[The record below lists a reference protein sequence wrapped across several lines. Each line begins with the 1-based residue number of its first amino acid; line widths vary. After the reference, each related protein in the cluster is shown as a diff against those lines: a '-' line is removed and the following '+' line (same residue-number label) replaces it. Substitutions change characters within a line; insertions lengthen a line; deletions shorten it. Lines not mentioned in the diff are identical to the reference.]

1 MDAADLAF
9 AGIHRQ
15 AEALRAGE
23 VSSSDLVSMYLERI
37 DRFDGELNAFRI
49 VLRERA
55 ESEAREADR
64 RIAAGEEAPLL
75 GVPVAV
81 KDNVDVA
88 GELTTL
94 GTAAFDRPATAD
106 SAQYRRLRE
115 AGAVLIG
122 KTNLPEL
129 AIWPFTETP
138 AWGRTRNPWDPSR
151 SVGGSSGGSGAAVAA
166 GLVGAASASDGGGSI
181 RIPASNCGLVG
192 LKPTRQRISEGPLV
206 GDVMSGVTVELCVS
220 RSVRDTARL
229 LEAVHG
235 PAPGDPYVAPPP
247 SRPYTDELDDESG
260 GLRVGIMRRP
270 AIEGVGV
277 DAPCLEAVAKAARLI
292 ESLGHEIDEGNP
304 LDMLPAGEGGPDIE
318 DSFLTRWAAGQA
330 ATLTQLGMLIGRP
343 ITEHDV
349 EPLTWT
355 MAQIGHERTSGRYLL
370 DVGIHQGLSRV
381 VAGWFETGYDLLLT
395 PTMAEIA
402 PPLGEIDT
410 AAPDP
415 MSAFT
420 RCLPSG
426 AFTAIFN
433 ITGQPAVSVPLHR
446 TAEGVPVGV
455 QIVAPF
461 GREDLLIRLAAQL
474 EKSAP
479 WAERTPPVFA
489 AAS

>member
-151 SVGGSSGGSGAAVAA
+151 SVGGSSGGSGAADAA

-181 RIPASNCGLVG
+181 RIPAAHCGLFG
-192 LKPTRQRISEGPLV
+192 LKPQRGRVSLMPDGEHWLGLSVAGALTRRVI
-206 GDVMSGVTVELCVS
+206 
-220 RSVRDTARL
+220 DTAL
-229 LEAVHG
+229 WLDVVAGPEPGDADAA
-235 PAPGDPYVAPPP
+235 PAPERRWVEAAAAA
-247 SRPYTDELDDESG
+247 SG
-260 GLRVGIMRRP
+260 GLRVAVTTTVPRP
-270 AIEGVGV
+270 AAPPVIASEVEAGV
-277 DAPCLEAVAKAARLI
+277 ARIATVL
-292 ESLGHEIDEGNP
+292 ESLGHEVVRRDPDWDGIGNDITP
-304 LDMLPAGEGGPDIE
+304 RYLAGIAGEGRTVPHPERLEGRTRGMIRLGRMLPD
-318 DSFLTRWAAGQA
+318 
-330 ATLTQLGMLIGRP
+330 
-343 ITEHDV
+343 
-349 EPLTWT
+349 
-355 MAQIGHERTSGRYLL
+355 
-370 DVGIHQGLSRV
+370 RV
-381 VAGWFETGYDLLLT
+381 VSRARAAETRHAARINRIFADADVLLM
-395 PTMAEIA
+395 PTVGIA
-402 PPLGEIDT
+402 PPPVGRW
-410 AAPDP
+410 AG
-415 MSAFT
+415 
-420 RCLPSG
+420 RG
-426 AFTAIFN
+426 ALRTLFDISRAYACTIAWN
-433 ITGQPAVSVPLHR
+433 YTGQPAASVPLPPER
-446 TAEGVPVGV
+446 PGELPLAG
-455 QIVAPF
+455 QLVAAPN
-461 GREDLLIRLAAQL
+461 REDLLLSVSAQL
-474 EKSAP
+474 E
-479 WAERTPPVFA
+479 A
-489 AAS
+489 AIGWPDRIPGEYG